1 VSRSAP
7 ISDHWPSWVTM
18 LVLVVVAGTLTA
30 VAAVTNHR
38 NFGTALFD
46 LAVYDNVLWQTSHGR
61 WLGSSLI
68 PGGYHLGTHVDP
80 ILVFLAPVYRLWPR
94 AETLL
99 VIQSFWLVS
108 GAVPLFLLARR
119 VFDHG
124 WLAVGMGAS
133 LLLHPA
139 LHGPLFYDFHS
150 LSLAGPLFLWVLH
163 FLGTGNR
170 RAYLVTAALLLL
182 TREDMAILLVPVGVF
197 AWQGGERGLSRTT
210 IAGALLYL
218 ALVKYGLAL
227 WGQADGNFAYY
238 YEDLVTDP
246 DGHFGH
252 LLLGLVLHPLRA
264 LEHVLGAPRLAY
276 MALMFGP
283 LLFLPFVA
291 RRGRYLLAYGLAA
304 TLLASRGAMHSVHF
318 QYTTFIYPFAFALV
332 PAAIVRLTPDVG
344 DAGHRRRRI
353 ALVSAVVLACLVT
366 GLRFGALAPNPAFRA
381 GYTEFRPR
389 PDKTLAAEYRDLA
402 QIRDTIPG
410 NAVVA
415 ASWHVAP
422 HVSNR
427 RDIHHFPDGWGCAHL
442 LVHRTE
448 MSDWRQE
455 LLDYLENAGAY
466 RLEATGLGG
475 LEHWLRVDKIP
486 LPVQPERSKN

>member
-1 VSRSAP
+1 
-7 ISDHWPSWVTM
+7 M

-332 PAAIVRLTPDVG
+332 PFAVARLAPNPEIPRDRQRRMVLVVG
-344 DAGHRRRRI
+344 ILIACSIAGM
-353 ALVSAVVLACLVT
+353 
-366 GLRFGALAPNPAFRA
+366 RFGALAPNPSFQS
-381 GYTEFRPR
+381 GYSQFKPWPADDLKVQYADLVRLRDKIP
-389 PDKTLAAEYRDLA
+389 PD
-402 QIRDTIPG
+402 
-410 NAVVA
+410 
-415 ASWHVAP
+415 ASVMASRHTGP

-427 RDIHHFPDGWGCAHL
+427 WEIESFPSGWGADWL
-442 LVHRTE
+442 LLRQADLRRKDPTG
-448 MSDWRQE
+448 WRARNLD
-455 LLDYLENAGAY
+455 LLRETGAY
-466 RLEATGLGG
+466 ELVDENDGG
-475 LEHWLRVDKIP
+475 LTLLRRCPEIP
-486 LPVQPERSKN
+486 LPEKLPAP